1 MIYSHT
7 KYDWFKID
15 TLKDYLLFIGNMEK
29 LVESELKTI
38 ISLAMQD
45 NERELTHNPSKTT
58 YGELFK
64 RIFYMGGG
72 NILDMT
78 KRFDE
83 LVGKTRQEQ
92 LKAVI
97 EGEALHINK
106 VGGWNI
112 VQDFL
117 EDQEG
122 EWIPDNSY
130 WEKFLE
136 KFLVRGG
143 HHTLI
148 IENDTQLSFD
158 MQVFLSSKYRK
169 KYGIWGYCGEKREV
183 KFNIIYGYNAIKDL
197 DETKAFI
204 QDLIKT
210 YGKLN
215 IIIET
220 TGFTDDYI
228 ATLKAFSPYIDTLY
242 TNQYQEARD
251 RLGGLMEIIDM
262 NKIEEICEEKE

>member
-15 TLKDYLLFIGNMEK
+15 TLKDYLLFTGNFEK

-38 ISLAMQD
+38 IPLAIAN

-83 LVGKTRQEQ
+83 LVGKSKQEQ
-92 LKAVI
+92 LKAI
-97 EGEALHINK
+97 LEGKALHINK
-106 VGGWNI
+106 VGGWNTA
-112 VQDFL
+112 QDFL

-122 EWIPDNSY
+122 EWVPNNSY

-136 KFLVRGG
+136 KFLIKGE

-148 IENDTQLSFD
+148 IENDTLLSDD
-158 MQVFLSSKYRK
+158 MQRLLYDYRK
-169 KYGIWGYCGEKREV
+169 KYNIFSNKREKRL
-183 KFNIIYGYNAIKDL
+183 NIIYGYNAIKEL

-204 QDLIKT
+204 QELIKT
-210 YGKLN
+210 HGKLN

-220 TGFTDDYI
+220 TNLSDEYI
-228 ATLKAFSPYIDTLY
+228 ATLKAFAPHINTLY
-242 TNQYQEARD
+242 TNQYQVAREY
-251 RLGGLMEIIDM
+251 LGDLFEIYDLFNI
-262 NKIEEICEEKE
+262 NEEEK